1 MRHGTPFLLGQGEEL
16 EPVHLA
22 GDRYC
27 YSTDSQKSTSNLG
40 CSYNVATYEL
50 GQVCQPAVATER
62 VTNDLSLKSIAS
74 PQLMLRGS
82 TPLIK
87 RKRVPSEQFE
97 SSRTELDQQ
106 PSDAS
111 GSLQQQ
117 LLASSQREFKRQCP
131 SPLESGTGTLQAGP
145 EGLAAIA
152 VLYQWLLH
160 WKASLK
166 ALQAKCILTDD
177 VIYRAVDLFIR
188 YREQLQDS
196 SWEYDAFSDSEQ
208 LPSELA
214 ACLWLATKTTG
225 NRSCL
230 PSRTLI
236 CRATEL
242 DPALISE
249 LELQILI
256 ALDWHVAFNSRLP
269 EDDESIASMSP
280 ASQDYAWPSEEYRVS
295 SSSEVW
301 QCPAE

>member
-1 MRHGTPFLLGQGEEL
+1 
-16 EPVHLA
+16 
-22 GDRYC
+22 
-27 YSTDSQKSTSNLG
+27 
-40 CSYNVATYEL
+40 
-50 GQVCQPAVATER
+50 
-62 VTNDLSLKSIAS
+62 
-74 PQLMLRGS
+74 MLRGS
-82 TPLIK
+82 APLIK

-97 SSRTELDQQ
+97 SSRIDLDQQ
-106 PSDAS
+106 PTYTS

-117 LLASSQREFKRQCP
+117 PVSSSHRDYKRQCP
-131 SPLESGTGTLQAGP
+131 SPPDCDTVPALQAGP

-196 SWEYDAFSDSEQ
+196 SWEYDAVSDNEQ

-236 CRATEL
+236 CRAT
-242 DPALISE
+242 DISPALISE
-249 LELQILI
+249 LELQILV

-269 EDDESIASMSP
+269 EDEESIASMSP
-280 ASQDYAWPSEEYRVS
+280 ASQDWPSDDYRIS

-301 QCPAE
+301 QSPAE